1 MTNNCDETLFVEI
14 LEFLCGAMSESNKM
28 HKIVDSKNGK
38 IRGIRQTTLFEKMDF
53 YAFKG
58 MTYGLAKL

>member
-1 MTNNCDETLFVEI
+1 MLLVI
-14 LEFLCGAMSESNKM
+14 LEFLCGTMSESNTM

-38 IRGIRQTTLFEKMDF
+38 IRGIRQTSLFEKLDF

-58 MTYGLAKL
+58 MTHGLAKS

>member
-1 MTNNCDETLFVEI
+1 
-14 LEFLCGAMSESNKM
+14 MSESNTM

-38 IRGIRQTTLFEKMDF
+38 IRGIRQTTLFEKLDF

-58 MTYGLAKL
+58 MNYGLTKPNQTIIMKLSIFARLI